1 MMPATDAPGPPAACA
16 RFREALE
23 AYLDGDL
30 TPAEAALAHAHLETE
45 APAGEGTGAPGCAG
59 CRREVRR
66 ATRLREELRALPA
79 EACPDGVAARVLA
92 VARAEAELHRTARR
106 FGAGAAARWLRLGAL
121 AAAAAA
127 LLWLGVRATQEPA
140 PQPVAVQADAYT
152 AEELARAEAELRLAL
167 GYVAA
172 IGRRSGV
179 TLRDDVLVGE
189 VLEPSA
195 AALERAFAADPLPW
209 SQR

>member
-1 MMPATDAPGPPAACA
+1 MPSIDASGLPAACA
-16 RFREALE
+16 RFRETLE

-30 TPAEAALAHAHLETE
+30 PPAEAERARAHLEAE
-45 APAGEGTGAPGCAG
+45 APPNDAGDVPGCAA

-66 ATRLREELRALPA
+66 ATRLRVALRGLPA

-92 VARAEAELHRTARR
+92 VAREEAALRGRTARR
-106 FGAGAAARWLRLGAL
+106 FGAGAPARWLRLGAL

-140 PQPVAVQADAYT
+140 PRPVAVQAGVYT
-152 AEELARAEAELRLAL
+152 AEELARAEVELRLAL